1 MQMLYNSDSFAVVR
15 FDVPAGPAAPAQ
27 AEAQDVL
34 TRGGYEIF
42 DKLARK
48 EIFLDGLVAESFR
61 QGVDAL
67 IEKQPTQDE
76 IDDYIGRYTQL
87 AQQPVV
93 MH

>member
-15 FDVPAGPAAPAQ
+15 FDVPAA
-27 AEAQDVL
+27 AEAIATGAAQQL
-34 TRGGYEIF
+34 PSRGGYEIF

-48 EIFLDGLVAESFR
+48 EIFLDGAVAESFR
-61 QGVDAL
+61 KGVDAL
-67 IEKQPTQDE
+67 IESGPTQDDVDE
-76 IDDYIGRYTQL
+76 YIARYAQL